1 MSVIGEADSG
11 ASHNIEC
18 IGAFAQISQ
27 PQELW

>member
-18 IGAFAQISQ
+18 IGAFARTSQ